1 MKLFQTS
8 AQYLNHQL
16 VHVDEVV
23 CMPDETYPNS
33 AVYCYHDFFE
43 AELFLEAE
51 GTHYINAIPYS
62 VRPGYFFLL
71 FPGDYHAY
79 SLSPNHFMR
88 MYNIKFHRNL
98 VNPSIMALLRSR
110 QYPMSLILDEG
121 TITKIQQEIEILREC
136 TDICEENRYLRKNTM
151 ERIVLY
157 LLQILRSESTPAK
170 EVEKDTRVFAIVDYI
185 EKHYAETIDLSVLAD
200 VAGVSEKYFG
210 IFFKR
215 NTKMC
220 FTEYLTRVRLAHAM
234 TLLEDTQLR
243 IKEIA
248 AAVGFHSQEYMA
260 QQFMKYCETTPT
272 LYRSS
277 HRNAHSPTPE
287 TSLSERLDS
296 Q

>member
-1 MKLFQTS
+1 MT
-8 AQYLNHQL
+8 
-16 VHVDEVV
+16 
-23 CMPDETYPNS
+23 
-33 AVYCYHDFFE
+33 
-43 AELFLEAE
+43 
-51 GTHYINAIPYS
+51 
-62 VRPGYFFLL
+62 
-71 FPGDYHAY
+71 
-79 SLSPNHFMR
+79 
-88 MYNIKFHRNL
+88 
-98 VNPSIMALLRSR
+98 
-110 QYPMSLILDEG
+110 
-121 TITKIQQEIEILREC
+121 
-136 TDICEENRYLRKNTM
+136 
-151 ERIVLY
+151 LY

-185 EKHYAETIDLSVLAD
+185 EKHYAEAIDLSALAD

-260 QQFMKYCETTPT
+260 QQFMRYCETTPT
-272 LYRSS
+272 WYRSS
-277 HRNAHSPTPE
+277 HRNVHFTTPE
-287 TSLSERLDS
+287 TAISENIDP